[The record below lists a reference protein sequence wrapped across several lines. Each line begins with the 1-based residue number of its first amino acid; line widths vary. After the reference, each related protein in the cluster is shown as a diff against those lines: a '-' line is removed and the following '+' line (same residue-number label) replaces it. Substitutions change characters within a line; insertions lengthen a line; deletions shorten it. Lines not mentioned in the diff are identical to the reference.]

1 MERAHGHILLSG
13 KGLTVDEPLL
23 STTVYMYGIFNSQ
36 VVLGN
41 TTMNK
46 LMSNSRNALNVMKRS
61 GQRIY
66 ILENGLWRL
75 LTMPSAFEM
84 GLNSATWYYKLPK
97 DTIRVRTFTSPDSR
111 VIQLEV
117 TSQKDAYMW
126 AVSNHLLLGPEEVPT
141 YQLEQTGKTL
151 RVTGNHSATENYY
164 PELTYAL
171 TVDKSFQVTD
181 STLFG
186 GAEAEL
192 LVLAIEKT
200 QKFSLLITGSI
211 EDQSLVNTPLDF
223 EKQKVN
229 IWHSLMACYII
240 LS

>member
-1 MERAHGHILLSG
+1 MTFDSLEETQDSPTKLLGEPITGNPLTEEELAALYPLQNKLKSSRSDVFLFTENYHHVVLQEKEIAMERAHGHILLSG

-151 RVTGNHSATENYY
+151 RVTE
-164 PELTYAL
+164 
-171 TVDKSFQVTD
+171 
-181 STLFG
+181 
-186 GAEAEL
+186 
-192 LVLAIEKT
+192 
-200 QKFSLLITGSI
+200 
-211 EDQSLVNTPLDF
+211 
-223 EKQKVN
+223 
-229 IWHSLMACYII
+229 II
-240 LS
+240 LLQKIITQN

>member
-1 MERAHGHILLSG
+1 
-13 KGLTVDEPLL
+13 
-23 STTVYMYGIFNSQ
+23 
-36 VVLGN
+36 
-41 TTMNK
+41 
-46 LMSNSRNALNVMKRS
+46 
-61 GQRIY
+61 
-66 ILENGLWRL
+66 
-75 LTMPSAFEM
+75 
-84 GLNSATWYYKLPK
+84 
-97 DTIRVRTFTSPDSR
+97 
-111 VIQLEV
+111 
-117 TSQKDAYMW
+117 MW

>member
-164 PELTYAL
+164 PELTYTL

-186 GAEAEL
+186 GAEADL

-200 QKFSLLITGSI
+200 QNFHYLLRA
-211 EDQSLVNTPLDF
+211 V
-223 EKQKVN
+223 
-229 IWHSLMACYII
+229 
-240 LS
+240 

>member
-1 MERAHGHILLSG
+1 
-13 KGLTVDEPLL
+13 
-23 STTVYMYGIFNSQ
+23 
-36 VVLGN
+36 
-41 TTMNK
+41 
-46 LMSNSRNALNVMKRS
+46 
-61 GQRIY
+61 
-66 ILENGLWRL
+66 
-75 LTMPSAFEM
+75 
-84 GLNSATWYYKLPK
+84 
-97 DTIRVRTFTSPDSR
+97 
-111 VIQLEV
+111 
-117 TSQKDAYMW
+117 MW

-186 GAEAEL
+186 GAEADL

-211 EDQSLVNTPLDF
+211 EDQALVNTPLDF
-223 EKQKVN
+223 EKAESQYLAFINGLLHHFELTHTDLSVQRN
-229 IWHSLMACYII
+229 ESINSLVY
-240 LS
+240 S